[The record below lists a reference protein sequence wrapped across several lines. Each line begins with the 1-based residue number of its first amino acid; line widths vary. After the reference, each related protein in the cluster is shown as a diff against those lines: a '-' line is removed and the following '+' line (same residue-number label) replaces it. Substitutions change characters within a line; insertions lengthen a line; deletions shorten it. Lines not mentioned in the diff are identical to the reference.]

1 MAKVNFPNN
10 PSDGDTFSSGG
21 TTYTYNTAKGYW
33 DGNTSTPGDALTIS
47 LEADV
52 TDGELLV
59 LDSDQW
65 VNKTADEIGLAPVE
79 SPVFTGSPVAV
90 TPIDASNST
99 RIATTAFVQSLIA
112 GLSEGGGS
120 GGGSGVSVVASA
132 VNLPAGADAGTLAYT
147 TDTNKMFCFNGTA
160 WILVFT
166 ATSPNASP
174 NLVTGPK
181 GRYLLAVDGT
191 PTVITLAAQDP
202 EGVVLS
208 WSYAIT
214 DGVLGNTAT
223 ISQADNVLTIT
234 PSTDTANSGSFEI
247 TISISDGVNVV
258 NAPTLIRLTFALQD
272 FSYGLVHKSMVPMP
286 PGLGTGTEL
295 YFGHSAAAHEGK
307 LAVASREIVADGTT
321 GADNVI
327 HIYNTLDIETPVY
340 EATITKP
347 ANATDFVASTNGLGG
362 RTIQIFQDMVVA
374 LGETTG
380 DKIGVFVFY
389 KINDVW
395 TQTQTLEAIAPWT
408 YPWFM
413 PHKMPLQISDN
424 GLVMVWGQSNNNAGT
439 YVSNEEIN
447 IYTRSST
454 TETTWTLRQTFSN
467 GALPS
472 AGDRDHIYSDVE
484 ISPSGKHIVLFSD
497 EIDSGGDDKKGSFV
511 VLTNETLAGGNYSW
525 EVSLVRAMGGIVG
538 VDYYASHSLK
548 FGAYDDLF
556 YTFSRPDES
565 GASDGYDADSVIS
578 CNKYSLSS
586 WTKYD
591 YNGLIEKYIPY
602 SGAMLGSYPDHFL
615 VKDNPVGA
623 AGEVTF
629 MFLQQNWG
637 YSEGAIVSVR
647 GKYRD
652 LEGKAGLDLSFVEDS
667 EIVEAVA
674 HDNADV
680 NLFRRH
686 PVASVTRVH
695 DEGVNIAASSSALI
709 LDKAT
714 GDLFVTA
721 LTAAAGGIT
730 NRGTI
735 AAYIP
740 ARDEDSVNG
749 FSNVEYFIRGNYG
762 TADSPTP
769 YLFTVPVPAGVDRM
783 SVIAVGAGGGSAKT
797 HSSYAGGGAGGGSL
811 LWANDIAIS
820 SSDVVQIG
828 VASSATGYSQGL
840 KGGAELWING
850 VRVLLAYPGYTAFNR
865 TSSGAGF
872 TPQFITSTVV
882 NARGLEWSSGS
893 TYKVNMG
900 GYGGNGQSTTSNLQ
914 GGGGGGAGGYNGAGG
929 RGCDT
934 DDNPTQTVIAGSGGG
949 SGGGKSQNGYGVAAN
964 GIGSDGLNTHGSRN
978 NLLSSNTYSGN
989 SMNLGGAYGAGAEG
1003 RDRAEVT
1010 GNRPGG
1016 AGFIRLMFG
1025 HGYKVGGSTTYAGTS
1040 PLVRN
1045 FESTY

>member
-1 MAKVNFPNN
+1 MAKVNFPNS

-65 VNKTADEIGLAPVE
+65 INKTADELGLAPVE
-79 SPVFTGSPVAV
+79 SPVFTGSPVAI
-90 TPIDASNST
+90 TPVDASNST

-147 TDTNKMFCFNGTA
+147 TDTNKMFCFNGTT
-160 WILVFT
+160 WVLVFT

-202 EGVVLS
+202 EGVILS

-272 FSYGLVHKSMVPMP
+272 FSYGLVHKSMIPMP
-286 PGLGTGTEL
+286 SGLGTGEGL
-295 YFGHSAAAHEGK
+295 MFGQSAAAQGGS
-307 LAVASREIVADGTT
+307 LAVASEGIAGDGSV
-321 GADNVI
+321 GGDKVI
-327 HIYNTLDIETPVY
+327 HIYNTLNMVTPVY

-347 ANATDFVASTNGLGG
+347 SDAATWIASNGTGG

-389 KINDVW
+389 KVNDVW
-395 TQTQTLEAIAPWT
+395 THTQTLEGVAPWT
-408 YPWFM
+408 YPWFY

-424 GLVMVWGQSNNNAGT
+424 GLVMVWGQSNNSGGT
-439 YVSNEEIN
+439 YVNNEEIN

-472 AGDRDHIYSDVE
+472 NGDRDFLYSDVE

-497 EIDSGGDDKKGSFV
+497 EIDNGGDDKRGSFV

-525 EVSLVRAMGGIVG
+525 ETSLVRAMGGIVG
-538 VDYYASHSLK
+538 AEDYYGSHSLK

-556 YTFSRPDES
+556 YTFSRPDGS
-565 GASDGYDADSVIS
+565 GASDGYLADAVIS

-586 WTKYD
+586 WTKYE
-591 YNGLIEKYIPY
+591 YNSLIERYIPY
-602 SGAMLGSYPDHFL
+602 SGVMLGNHPDHFL

-637 YSEGAIVSVR
+637 YSDGVIVSVR

-652 LEGKAGLDLSFVEDS
+652 LEGKAGLDLSFVEDT
-667 EIVEAVA
+667 EVA
-674 HDNADV
+674 ETATHDNAEV
-680 NLFRRH
+680 KLYKRH
-686 PVASVTRVH
+686 PIALATRVH
-695 DEGVNIAASSSALI
+695 DEGANTADASSALI

-721 LTAAAGGIT
+721 HTAAAGGIT

-749 FSNVEYFIRGNYG
+749 FSNVEYVVRGNYG
-762 TADSPTP
+762 TATSPTP
-769 YLFTVPVPAGVDRM
+769 YLFTVPVPVGVDRL
-783 SVIAVGAGGGSAKT
+783 SLIAIGPGGGNAKNNNNNPNAGAGGGGLA
-797 HSSYAGGGAGGGSL
+797 YV
-811 LWANDIAIS
+811 NDISVS

-828 VASSATGYSQGL
+828 VASSATGSASGRY
-840 KGGAELWING
+840 GGAELWING
-850 VRVLLAYPGYTAFNR
+850 EIVVRAYPGYSNFNR
-865 TSSGAGF
+865 TSPGTGGPSLF
-872 TPQFITSTVV
+872 YSDLVT
-882 NARGLEWSSGS
+882 NARGLDWGAAYVFAAR
-893 TYKVNMG
+893 TGGNGG
-900 GYGGNGQSTTSNLQ
+900 GYGNNTDI
-914 GGGGGGAGGYNGAGG
+914 GGGGGGAAGYRGDGGAGG
-929 RGCDT
+929 HGNGSPLNT
-934 DDNPTQTVIAGSGGG
+934 YVEYSGGG
-949 SGGGKSQNGYGVAAN
+949 SGGVRATAGYGVAAN
-964 GIGSDGLNTHGSRN
+964 GIGSGGLGQDGSRDGLLN
-978 NLLSSNTYSGN
+978 SNIYSGAG
-989 SMNLGGAYGAGAEG
+989 MNLGGKYGHGGAGQNKSI
-1003 RDRAEVT
+1003 T
-1010 GNRPGG
+1010 SGNNPGG
-1016 AGFIRLMFG
+1016 AGIIRVMFG
-1025 HGYKVGGSTTYAGTS
+1025 HGYKVNPFTSDTS